1 MTNGFRKERVYELTA
16 GCNQLEII
24 TMSGHT
30 CWYSINNRG
39 NGEVNVVINVTSPR
53 NIRAK
58 KQAQVFVLVDE
69 LQGAALNS

>member
-1 MTNGFRKERVYELTA
+1 
-16 GCNQLEII
+16 
-24 TMSGHT
+24 MSGHT